1 VSGNCT
7 TKSKKWWKN
16 LVPTASIFYYG
27 LPEFNNQNTPMSK
40 PAIGAVVQYCGH
52 KATFIADIFEI
63 EGVNVVRA
71 NFTPKRDLP
80 SAFVV
85 PKKQVKELRK

>member
-1 VSGNCT
+1 
-7 TKSKKWWKN
+7 
-16 LVPTASIFYYG
+16 
-27 LPEFNNQNTPMSK
+27 MSK

-80 SAFVV
+80 SAFDEKLNRDPVAYLKATHHLDDWPLQGFWRPGLGVFVV

>member
-1 VSGNCT
+1 
-7 TKSKKWWKN
+7 
-16 LVPTASIFYYG
+16 
-27 LPEFNNQNTPMSK
+27 
-40 PAIGAVVQYCGH
+40 
-52 KATFIADIFEI
+52 
-63 EGVNVVRA
+63 VNVVRA